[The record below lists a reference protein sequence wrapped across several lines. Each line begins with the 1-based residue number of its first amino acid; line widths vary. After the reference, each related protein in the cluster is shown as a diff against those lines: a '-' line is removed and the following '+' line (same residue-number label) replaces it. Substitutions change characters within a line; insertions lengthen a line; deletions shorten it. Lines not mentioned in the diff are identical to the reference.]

1 MRSGS
6 AHGTFETC
14 RPALAMSVPGET
26 GTVWQAVETARLTLA
41 EMRCAVRATFARYA
55 LRHLHKPLIASQ
67 RPRSGAAAGFRILP
81 DPPFLNFTE
90 ESKMT
95 GMRTGLAILTSLLL
109 LSGSAAVAQQAGKPC
124 AGDIKTLCAG
134 IQPGEGRIKACIK
147 SHLTDLSPT
156 CNDRVLTVAVTGKV
170 CKTDVTNLCG
180 GVVPGTGGIRACIKS
195 HMAAVSDP
203 CKDAMSRAAAGRKI
217 LGGGDL

>member
-1 MRSGS
+1 MR
-6 AHGTFETC
+6 
-14 RPALAMSVPGET
+14 RRYQD
-26 GTVWQAVETARLTLA
+26 TV
-41 EMRCAVRATFARYA
+41 
-55 LRHLHKPLIASQ
+55 
-67 RPRSGAAAGFRILP
+67 RS
-81 DPPFLNFTE
+81 
-90 ESKMT
+90 
-95 GMRTGLAILTSLLL
+95 
-109 LSGSAAVAQQAGKPC
+109 
-124 AGDIKTLCAG
+124 

-147 SHLTDLSPT
+147 SHLTDLSPA